1 MQMAT
6 TRQRDNSPI
15 FIIGTERSGT
25 NLLRLMLNSHSAIAV
40 PHPPHIMKFFAPLEK
55 YYGDLEKDENFRR
68 LVDDVCTMVELHPY
82 PWEIRPERERVMREA
97 RERSLIAVYF
107 ALYDQYLAWSGK
119 RRWCCK
125 STFMIEHVA
134 EILRHHPHARFIFMV
149 RDARDVAVSAKGSI
163 FNHFHVYY
171 TALRWQR
178 EQRIGLDWLA
188 KLPAEQITLL
198 RYEELITSPEE
209 AMQRLCSFLGEEY
222 EESMPAYHR
231 SREAQKSGSLS
242 ISWENTSRPV
252 LRENR
257 EKFRTRLKRE
267 EIFLIEA
274 ICLHELRALGYRLT
288 ENVAELEG
296 RREELLRPRL
306 SYRPEEFFMS
316 LRAEAKHLLKDRN
329 SLLRLK
335 KTVFMKYLALLRRL
349 TQSHA

>member
-1 MQMAT
+1 MAT

-25 NLLRLMLNSHSAIAV
+25 NLLRLMLDSHSAIAV

-55 YYGDLEKDENFRR
+55 HYGDLEKDENFRR

-82 PWEIRPERERVMREA
+82 PWEIRPDRERVMREA

-107 ALYDQYLAWSGK
+107 AIYDQYLAWSGK

-149 RDARDVAVSAKGSI
+149 RDPRDVAVSAKGSI

-188 KLPAEQITLL
+188 KLPPGQLFLL
-198 RYEELITSPEE
+198 RYEELISSPEE
-209 AMQRLCSFLGEEY
+209 TIRRLCGFLGEEF
-222 EESMPAYHR
+222 EEQMLEYHR
-231 SREAQKSGSLS
+231 SREAQKSASLS

-252 LRENR
+252 LRGNR
-257 EKFRTRLKRE
+257 EKFRTRLKRG

-274 ICLHELRALGYRLT
+274 ICLDEMQELGYGLT
-288 ENVAELEG
+288 ENMAELEG

-306 SYRPEEFFMS
+306 SYRLEEFFMS
-316 LRAEAKHLLKDRN
+316 LRAETKHLLNDRN
-329 SLLRLK
+329 SLLRVK
-335 KTVFMKYLALLRRL
+335 KILFMKYLALLRRPK
-349 TQSHA
+349 QNHA